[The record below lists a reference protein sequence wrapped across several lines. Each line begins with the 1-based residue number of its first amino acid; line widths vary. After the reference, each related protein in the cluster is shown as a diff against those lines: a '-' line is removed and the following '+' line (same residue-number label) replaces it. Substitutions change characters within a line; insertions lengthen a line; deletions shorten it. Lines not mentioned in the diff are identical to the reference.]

1 MFYFSLK
8 KRLSK
13 TGLLMGMTDVHAH
26 LLPGVDDGI
35 RTFEEAEDAVR
46 YLEQLGVRRMV
57 LTPHVMEDYPE
68 NCAERLKQ
76 RFSEFAE
83 NIGSDIVFSLAAEY
97 MLDASSS
104 QHLEGDVLLLGGDR
118 LLVETS
124 YLSGP
129 PDLKDILYGLS
140 LKGYVPVIAHPERY
154 LYLPDEAI
162 EELVALGYE
171 LQLNL
176 PSLAGIYG
184 KEVKKRAEFFL
195 SKELYTYL
203 GSDFH
208 RLSLYRH
215 CIEKIEVNGKQMKQ
229 LETLLE
235 NNKHLMESK

>member
-1 MFYFSLK
+1 
-8 KRLSK
+8 
-13 TGLLMGMTDVHAH
+13 
-26 LLPGVDDGI
+26 
-35 RTFEEAEDAVR
+35 
-46 YLEQLGVRRMV
+46 
-57 LTPHVMEDYPE
+57 
-68 NCAERLKQ
+68 
-76 RFSEFAE
+76 
-83 NIGSDIVFSLAAEY
+83 

-184 KEVKKRAEFFL
+184 KEVKKRAESFL

-229 LETLLE
+229 LETLSD